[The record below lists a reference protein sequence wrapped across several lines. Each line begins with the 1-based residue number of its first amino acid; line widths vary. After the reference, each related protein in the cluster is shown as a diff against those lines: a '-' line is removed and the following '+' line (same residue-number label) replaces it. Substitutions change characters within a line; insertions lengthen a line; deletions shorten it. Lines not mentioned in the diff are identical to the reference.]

1 MEYEEIVRGVEESSG
16 ASTSVFEVFKQG
28 KRRDIIFIQGSQI
41 SNCDLGN
48 LAPFLIS
55 LSLMVGQ
62 QLSGMNAVMFYAV
75 DIFNDAGSGLKS
87 IYANIIIA
95 IVQVLK
101 IKTVFFAD
109 NKCFP
114 AAR

>member
-28 KRRDIIFIQGSQI
+28 KRSDIIFIQGSQI

-75 DIFNDAGSGLKS
+75 DIFNDAGSGLKP
-87 IYANIIIA
+87 IYASIIIA

-101 IKTVFFAD
+101 VKIVFFAD
-109 NKCFP
+109 N
-114 AAR
+114 

>member
-1 MEYEEIVRGVEESSG
+1 MSLRCLNQVRNE
-16 ASTSVFEVFKQG
+16 TSLNL
-28 KRRDIIFIQGSQI
+28 QI
-41 SNCDLGN
+41 TLTPAGN

-95 IVQVLK
+95 IVQVYIHNL
-101 IKTVFFAD
+101 V
-109 NKCFP
+109 
-114 AAR
+114 

>member
-1 MEYEEIVRGVEESSG
+1 MRNE
-16 ASTSVFEVFKQG
+16 AMPVFLSP
-28 KRRDIIFIQGSQI
+28 DYSW
-41 SNCDLGN
+41 SGN

-95 IVQVLK
+95 IVQVHNLA
-101 IKTVFFAD
+101 FFS
-109 NKCFP
+109 NTK
-114 AAR
+114 

>member
-1 MEYEEIVRGVEESSG
+1 MFSRCSNQV
-16 ASTSVFEVFKQG
+16 
-28 KRRDIIFIQGSQI
+28 KRCYIILIQGFQI
-41 SNCDLGN
+41 LSFVAGN

-95 IVQVLK
+95 IVQV
-101 IKTVFFAD
+101 
-109 NKCFP
+109 
-114 AAR
+114 

>member
-1 MEYEEIVRGVEESSG
+1 M
-16 ASTSVFEVFKQG
+16 FKQG

-75 DIFNDAGSGLKS
+75 DIFNDAGSGLKP
-87 IYANIIIA
+87 IYASIIIA

-101 IKTVFFAD
+101 VKIVFFAD
-109 NKCFP
+109 N
-114 AAR
+114 